1 MIAHDV
7 RRTNDAI
14 DRLFEV
20 TTNPRHRFLLQAFHR
35 HRFLEISGRYEEIF
49 APEMM
54 CERPVYHFDYA
65 KMNVAVAG
73 NDVKNLYAHWGQTN
87 QTIFYAGTEQ
97 VAVAD
102 NYVASVGDIY
112 QQRVGAELAAAGFQV
127 DDPKAY
133 YLYYARGVQQIWPY
147 DDQGR
152 LVGEDVWEP
161 RAQEATIIKLDPADV
176 VTTVRA
182 AELLAPLIK
191 PLPKF
196 DAATMSPARVR

>member
-1 MIAHDV
+1 MLKHDV

-14 DRLFEV
+14 DRLLAV
-20 TTNPRHRFLLQAFHR
+20 TINPRHRFLLQAFYR
-35 HRFLEISGRYEEIF
+35 HRFLEIAGRYEEIF

-54 CERPVYHFDYA
+54 CERPVYHFNYA
-65 KMNVAVAG
+65 KMNATVVG
-73 NDVKNLYAHWGQTN
+73 NDVKGLYAHWGQTN

-196 DAATMSPARVR
+196 DAATMGPAQSR

>member
-1 MIAHDV
+1 MFTHDV

-14 DRLFEV
+14 DRLLAV
-20 TTNPRHRFLLQAFHR
+20 TINPRHRFLLQAFYR
-35 HRFLEISGRYEEIF
+35 HRFLEIAGRYEEIF

-54 CERPVYHFDYA
+54 CERPVYHFNYA
-65 KMNVAVAG
+65 KMNATVVG
-73 NDVKNLYAHWGQTN
+73 NDVKGLYAHWGQTN

-196 DAATMSPARVR
+196 DAATMGPAQSR